1 MVCAPGIVVD
11 CSTSQKPL
19 NHRGPG
25 RSWSLH
31 HDFMSSER
39 PTIPTPFTQRPFL
52 WRSGGMGQRSA
63 IATQPLEH
71 RDESPQTPKARSPMR
86 DSAFKR
92 STDQV
97 RLSICTQLARPA
109 ASTRG
114 TNCTPLGR
122 TVGAACL
129 PFLST
134 SCEAKTALERRA
146 TSDRCTLAASRRCSA
161 RRTEHA
167 PLSRVKRRGFPD
179 LLSQS

>member
-97 RLSICTQLARPA
+97 RLSICTQFARPA